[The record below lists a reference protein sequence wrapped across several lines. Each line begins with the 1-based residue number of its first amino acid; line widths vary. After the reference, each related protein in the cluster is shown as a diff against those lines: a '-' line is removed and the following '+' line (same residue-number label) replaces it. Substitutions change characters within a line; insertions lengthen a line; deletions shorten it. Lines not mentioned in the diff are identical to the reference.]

1 MNKKLIGFMLLLA
14 LPLAAAAEMNALPDA
29 HKHVEHLTK
38 ELSLTSDQQVKVEAI
53 FNTQREKMKAAHEEA
68 KTALKAVFTPE
79 QLTKFEA
86 IQEKHQEM
94 HKEKMG
100 KTAKR

>member
-1 MNKKLIGFMLLLA
+1 MNKQLIGLMLTLTLPLLA
-14 LPLAAAAEMNALPDA
+14 VAEVNQPPDS
-29 HKHVEHLTK
+29 HKRIEHLTK

-68 KTALKAVFTPE
+68 QTALKTVLTPE

-86 IQEKHQEM
+86 IQDR
-94 HKEKMG
+94 HKAMRRERMSA
-100 KTAKR
+100 KTAK